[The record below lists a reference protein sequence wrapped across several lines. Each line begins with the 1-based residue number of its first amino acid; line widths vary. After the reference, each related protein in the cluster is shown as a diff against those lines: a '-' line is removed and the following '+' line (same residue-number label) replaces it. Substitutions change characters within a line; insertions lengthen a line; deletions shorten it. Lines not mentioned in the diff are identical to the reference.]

1 MIGMS
6 EYECLYVAVVWELTF
21 GFRILARPHLL
32 SQQNQC
38 NKWGI
43 TSLTFQCS
51 SSCPEEKTQHTLSR
65 VDGQRHPNKPS
76 SSIIYGAWVAAKVFG
91 TIMRCLQGQC
101 AHFCFESRQQIQRVE
116 VPTLHKPYLMAM
128 KGDVPPPYLWLDMV
142 QYLYGFLKFTVSYS
156 HCPYHG
162 WLVWHV
168 WCFEQLPLLQW
179 LRKWAMEFVK
189 WWS

>member
-1 MIGMS
+1 MIGKWIWTCYAWIWLGVMIGMS

-128 KGDVPPPYLWLDMV
+128 KGDVPPHTYGLIWYSTSMV
-142 QYLYGFLKFTVSYS
+142 SWS
-156 HCPYHG
+156 S
-162 WLVWHV
+162 
-168 WCFEQLPLLQW
+168 QW
-179 LRKWAMEFVK
+179 VIAIVHIMDG
-189 WWS
+189 